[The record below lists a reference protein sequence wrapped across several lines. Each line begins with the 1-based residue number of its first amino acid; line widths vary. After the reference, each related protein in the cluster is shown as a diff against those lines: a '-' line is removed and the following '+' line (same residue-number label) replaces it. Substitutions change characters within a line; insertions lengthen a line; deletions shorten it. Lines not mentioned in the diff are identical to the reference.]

1 MTQAQT
7 DALPGERGITPV
19 AGSNEARQRATLQ
32 RGLGAVAL
40 TAFTALIIWGTWKG
54 EKKANDLAPNKLLIR
69 QAAAFEP
76 AREPPAPKVVDV
88 TGAIPRPSPAALTPS
103 PADQLMESAR
113 RAPVLAYNRPL
124 QARATHNPL
133 TNEFG
138 SYPNGIGELPPP
150 QNELLDKLQPT
161 PLEGVRASRLPN
173 RNLLVAQ
180 GTAIPCV
187 LETAMS
193 SDVPGFVSCVVSRD
207 VMSDSGNVVLMEKGT
222 QIVGEYRANVR
233 RGSHRLFVLW
243 TRAKTPTGVIVALA
257 SPATDALGR
266 AGFDG
271 EIDTHFWQRFGGALL
286 LSIVGDA
293 AAIGRQQLQTSDIQI
308 VNAPGAAN
316 TAAAV
321 AVQHS
326 IDIPPTLNKNQGE
339 LVNVFVA
346 RDLDFSSVYR
356 LRRIE
361 SRARIFNP
369 PPAPLADHVMVTKP

>member
-7 DALPGERGITPV
+7 DALPGERGIAPV
-19 AGSNEARQRATLQ
+19 AGSNEASRRATLQ

-40 TAFTALIIWGTWKG
+40 TAFAALIIWGTWKG
-54 EKKANDLAPNKLLIR
+54 DRKANDPAPNKLLIR

-76 AREPPAPKVVDV
+76 AREPPTPKETDV
-88 TGAIPRPSPAALTPS
+88 TGVIPRPVPAALTPS
-103 PADQLMESAR
+103 PTDQLMESAR

-138 SYPNGIGELPPP
+138 SYPNGIGEPPP

-266 AGFDG
+266 AGLDG

-361 SRARIFNP
+361 TRTQIFDP
-369 PPAPLADHVMVTKP
+369 PPAPIADHVMVTKP

>member
-19 AGSNEARQRATLQ
+19 AGSNEASQRATLQ

-40 TAFTALIIWGTWKG
+40 TAFAALIIWGTWKG
-54 EKKANDLAPNKLLIR
+54 ERKANDLAPNKLLIR
-69 QAAAFEP
+69 QAVAFEP
-76 AREPPAPKVVDV
+76 AREPPTPKGPDV
-88 TGAIPRPSPAALTPS
+88 TGAIPRPAPAALTPS
-103 PADQLMESAR
+103 PTDQLMESAR

-124 QARATHNPL
+124 QARAIHNPI
-133 TNEFG
+133 TNELG
-138 SYPNGIGELPPP
+138 SHPNGIGEPPP

-161 PLEGVRASRLPN
+161 LLEGVRASRLPN

-257 SPATDALGR
+257 SPGTDALGR

-361 SRARIFNP
+361 SRARIFHP
-369 PPAPLADHVMVTKP
+369 PPAALADHVMVTKP

>member
-1 MTQAQT
+1 MTEVQADT
-7 DALPGERGITPV
+7 LPGERGITPV
-19 AGSNEARQRATLQ
+19 AGANDDRGRATLQ
-32 RGLGAVAL
+32 RGLGAAAL
-40 TAFTALIIWGTWKG
+40 TAFAALIIWGTWKG
-54 EKKANDLAPNKLLIR
+54 ETKANDPASNKLMIR
-69 QAAAFEP
+69 QALAFEP
-76 AREPPAPKVVDV
+76 AREPPAPKIADV
-88 TGAIPRPSPAALTPS
+88 TGTIPIPAPAALTPS
-103 PADQLMESAR
+103 VPDQLMESAR

-124 QARATHNPL
+124 QARAAQNPL

-138 SYPNGIGELPPP
+138 PNPNGIGEP
-150 QNELLDKLQPT
+150 QPRNELLDKLQPT

-180 GTAIPCV
+180 GTPIPCV

-193 SDVPGFVSCVVSRD
+193 SDVPGFVSCVVLRD

-233 RGSHRLFVLW
+233 RGSQRLFVLW

-257 SPATDALGR
+257 SPGTDALGR
-266 AGFDG
+266 AGFNG

-293 AAIGRQQLQTSDIQI
+293 AAIGRQQLQSNDIQI
-308 VNAPGAAN
+308 VNAPGAMN
-316 TAAAV
+316 TGAAV
-321 AVQHS
+321 AVQNS

-356 LRRIE
+356 LRRV
-361 SRARIFNP
+361 AT
-369 PPAPLADHVMVTKP
+369 PAPAFDRPPTSAAIPALVTKP

>member
-1 MTQAQT
+1 
-7 DALPGERGITPV
+7 
-19 AGSNEARQRATLQ
+19 
-32 RGLGAVAL
+32 
-40 TAFTALIIWGTWKG
+40 
-54 EKKANDLAPNKLLIR
+54 
-69 QAAAFEP
+69 
-76 AREPPAPKVVDV
+76 
-88 TGAIPRPSPAALTPS
+88 
-103 PADQLMESAR
+103 MESAR

-133 TNEFG
+133 TNELG
-138 SYPNGIGELPPP
+138 SYPNGIGEPPP

-173 RNLLVAQ
+173 RNLLVTQ
-180 GTAIPCV
+180 GTAVPCV

-193 SDVPGFVSCVVSRD
+193 SDVPGFVSCVVPRD

-222 QIVGEYRANVR
+222 QIVGEYRGNVR

-257 SPATDALGR
+257 SPGTDALGR

-308 VNAPGAAN
+308 VNAPGAP
-316 TAAAV
+316 
-321 AVQHS
+321 
-326 IDIPPTLNKNQGE
+326 IPP
-339 LVNVFVA
+339 
-346 RDLDFSSVYR
+346 RPSPSSTR
-356 LRRIE
+356 STFRR
-361 SRARIFNP
+361 R
-369 PPAPLADHVMVTKP
+369 

>member
-19 AGSNEARQRATLQ
+19 AGSNEARRRATLQ

-40 TAFTALIIWGTWKG
+40 TTFAALIIWGTWKG
-54 EKKANDLAPNKLLIR
+54 ETKANDPAPNKLLIR

-76 AREPPAPKVVDV
+76 AREPPTPKETDV
-88 TGAIPRPSPAALTPS
+88 TGAIPRPVPAALTPS
-103 PADQLMESAR
+103 PTDQLMESAR
-113 RAPVLAYNRPL
+113 RAPVLAYTRPL

-138 SYPNGIGELPPP
+138 SYPNGIGEPPP

-243 TRAKTPTGVIVALA
+243 TRAKTPTGVIAALA
-257 SPATDALGR
+257 SPGTDALGR

-271 EIDTHFWQRFGGALL
+271 EIDTHFRQRFGGALL

-346 RDLDFSSVYR
+346 RDLDFSFVYR

-361 SRARIFNP
+361 TRTQIFDP
-369 PPAPLADHVMVTKP
+369 PPAPIADHVMVTKP